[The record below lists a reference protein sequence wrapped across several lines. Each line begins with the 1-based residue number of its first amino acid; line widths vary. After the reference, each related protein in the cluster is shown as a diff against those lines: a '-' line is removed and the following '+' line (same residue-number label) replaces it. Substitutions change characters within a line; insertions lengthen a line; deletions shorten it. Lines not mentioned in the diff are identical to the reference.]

1 MGCRGYWGPETEPES
16 TRQVSYGDS
25 LEKCPQIASWA
36 LVPQTPP
43 SRKVKLPTS
52 NHPLSPREVST
63 ASPWPA
69 SAAMAGT
76 LSLGQMPRVGGNPQ
90 RHPYSSP
97 PSGTASLGVAFLSSP
112 RWTATCA
119 HLASEPKPT
128 VKLPSP
134 LWSYPST
141 RVPPSEV
148 PPCTLV
154 LLSVPLIC
162 SEELHPKAGATWA
175 TQLVRHM
182 TALPPQ
188 SGSTK
193 LLWDP

>member
-1 MGCRGYWGPETEPES
+1 MSPDCQLGLSPT
-16 TRQVSYGDS
+16 D
-25 LEKCPQIASWA
+25 
-36 LVPQTPP
+36 PP

-52 NHPLSPREVST
+52 NHPLSPREVIT

-69 SAAMAGT
+69 SMAIART
-76 LSLGQMPRVGGNPQ
+76 LSLGQMPRAGGNPQ

-97 PSGTASLGVAFLSSP
+97 PSGTASLGVAFLSFP

-119 HLASEPKPT
+119 RLASEPKPT
-128 VKLPSP
+128 PQLPSP
-134 LWSYPST
+134 LGAYPST

-154 LLSVPLIC
+154 LLSVPLIW
-162 SEELHPKAGATWA
+162 SEEPHPKEGATWA
-175 TQLVRHM
+175 IQLVRHM
-182 TALPPQ
+182 TAPLPQ